1 MKTKKITQYAGL
13 LVLAAAAPLA
23 LAQSGQPAGNIPQAG
38 VGPRTEGPASQPG
51 AATPAQPAQP
61 GQPAQPAQPATPA
74 QPAQPGQENVAQMI
88 QSSDTF
94 TTLGRAIAA
103 AGLEQT
109 LADRQANYTIF
120 APTDAAFDKL
130 PAGLLGRLL
139 EPENRAQLR
148 SLLLHHVVSGRVL
161 AADLKDGNVKTV
173 GGEEVEIDV
182 QDDKIEV
189 GNTTVVSPDMRATN
203 GVIHG
208 IDQVLVPDGLKD
220 FIEKDDN

>member
-61 GQPAQPAQPATPA
+61 GQ
-74 QPAQPGQENVAQMI
+74 ENVAQMI
-88 QSSDTF
+88 QSNDTF

-109 LADRQANYTIF
+109 LSDQQASYTIF

-130 PAGLLGRLL
+130 PAGLLARLL
-139 EPENRAQLR
+139 KPENRAQLR

-161 AADLKDGNVKTV
+161 AADLEDGNVKTV
-173 GGEEVEIDV
+173 GGEEIEIDV